1 MLCLK
6 LFGMTFPCLFWASRR
21 FSRQRILYQKA
32 LRMSYLLTDGNFSI
46 SSSFVREISLKKT
59 GFAVT
64 VYSGCFLKNYRSLRG
79 SPCGPDSAHIFTL
92 FSRLNSART
101 FGGKGIGNFMGE
113 PACSAFFIFLFFHNL
128 PLFPPPFAPLIL
140 NVDAPAV
147 SIFI

>member
-1 MLCLK
+1 MPALCLT

-21 FSRQRILYQKA
+21 FSRQRILFQKA
-32 LRMSYLLTDGNFSI
+32 LRKSYLLTDGNFSI

-59 GFAVT
+59 GFAVS

-79 SPCGPDSAHIFTL
+79 SPCAPHSAHIFTL

-113 PACSAFFIFLFFHNL
+113 PAYSRRIISVFLYFWISLVVSKLTKNL
-128 PLFPPPFAPLIL
+128 THGNHIL
-140 NVDAPAV
+140 
-147 SIFI
+147 